1 MFITWN
7 LLLFCAATI
16 PLTSAPNGPIA
27 WRLFTMENA
36 KPLNV
41 LILGA
46 SYGSLLAAKALMGGH
61 HAALVCRTG
70 TAALINAEGIR
81 VRMPVK
87 GQGAPVEVDSR
98 RLPGRLSACTP
109 GEARLNQYDLVVLAM
124 QEPQYADREV
134 KALMHGIAKA
144 GLPCLSLMNMP
155 PLPYLA
161 RIPGV
166 DANACRSSYT
176 DASVW
181 DGFEPGAIA
190 LCSPDP
196 QAVRPAGQPANVL
209 EVRLPTNFKSAPFG
223 NAAHTTM
230 LQRLEADIEAAR
242 YDAGSAVLELP
253 VKLKVHDNVFV
264 PLAKWAMLMAGN
276 YRCIHKDGMRPI
288 ERAVH
293 SDIDLARGVY
303 EWVSALCKSLGA
315 NDDDLVPFDKYAA
328 ATRSLANPSSV
339 ARAVYGGA
347 GHVERVDKLVQTIAA
362 ARGLRH
368 PAIDETVAQVD
379 AMLAR
384 NREAATAAAAASA
397 ALNPA

>member
-1 MFITWN
+1 MLPRNILCHRHPRALGLMPF
-7 LLLFCAATI
+7 FA
-16 PLTSAPNGPIA
+16 
-27 WRLFTMENA
+27 MEKA
-36 KPLNV
+36 KPLSV

-46 SYGSLLAAKALMGGH
+46 SYGSLLAAKALMAGH
-61 HAALVCRTG
+61 RAQLVCRSS

-87 GQGAPVEVDSR
+87 GLAGPVEVDSR
-98 RLPGRLSACTP
+98 RLPGRLSARSP
-109 GEARLNQYDLVVLAM
+109 GEVRLSDHDLVVLAM
-124 QEPQYADREV
+124 QEPQYADRDV
-134 KALMHGIAKA
+134 KALMHGIAQA

-166 DANACRSSYT
+166 DAQACRSSYT

-181 DGFEPGAIA
+181 DGFAPGAIA

-223 NAAHTTM
+223 DAGHTAM

-242 YDAGSAVLELP
+242 YDAGGGAIELP

-276 YRCIHKDGMRPI
+276 YRCIHKDGIRPI

-293 SDIDLARGVY
+293 GDLELARGVY
-303 EWVSALCKSLGA
+303 AWVAALCQSLGA
-315 NDDDLVPFDKYAA
+315 KDDDLVPFEKYAA
-328 ATRSLANPSSV
+328 AAKSLANPSSV

-347 GHVERVDKLVQTIAA
+347 SHVERVDKLVQTIAA

-368 PAIDETVAQVD
+368 PAIDETVAQID

-384 NREAATAAAAASA
+384 NREAAATAAATSA

>member
-1 MFITWN
+1 MDST
-7 LLLFCAATI
+7 A
-16 PLTSAPNGPIA
+16 PLH
-27 WRLFTMENA
+27 
-36 KPLNV
+36 V

-46 SYGSLLAAKALMGGH
+46 SYGSLLAAKALMAGH
-61 HAALVCRTG
+61 HAQLVCRPQ
-70 TAALINAEGIR
+70 TAAVINAEGIR

-87 GQGAPVEVDSR
+87 GLAAPVEVDSR
-98 RLPGRLSACTP
+98 RLPGRLSACSPDEVATS
-109 GEARLNQYDLVVLAM
+109 QHQLVVLAM
-124 QEPQYADREV
+124 QEPQYAAPDV
-134 KALMHGIAKA
+134 KALMQRIAKA
-144 GLPCLSLMNMP
+144 GLPCVSLMNMP

-166 DANACRSSYT
+166 DARACLSSFT
-176 DASVW
+176 DPSVW
-181 DGFEPGAIA
+181 DGFEPGTIA

-223 NAAHTTM
+223 NAAHTAM

-242 YDAGSAVLELP
+242 YDAGNGPLELP
-253 VKLKVHDNVFV
+253 VKLKVHDNIYV

-276 YRCIHKDGMRPI
+276 YRCIHKDGIRPI

-293 SDIDLARGVY
+293 SDLELSRGVY
-303 EWVSALCKSLGA
+303 DWVASLCRALGA

-328 ATRSLANPSSV
+328 AARSLANPSSV
-339 ARAVYGGA
+339 ARAVFGGA
-347 GHVERVDKLVQTIAA
+347 THVERVDKLVQTVAA

-368 PAIDETVAQVD
+368 AAVDETVALVD

-384 NREAATAAAAASA
+384 NRAAASA
-397 ALNPA
+397 GAALNAA

>member
-1 MFITWN
+1 MLPRNIR
-7 LLLFCAATI
+7 
-16 PLTSAPNGPIA
+16 LTSAPRGLIA
-27 WRLFTMENA
+27 WRLFMMENA

-46 SYGSLLAAKALMGGH
+46 SYGSLLAAKVLMAGH
-61 HAALVCRTG
+61 HAALVCRSG
-70 TAALINAEGIR
+70 TAALINAEGVR

-87 GQGAPVEVDSR
+87 GQSAPMEVDSR
-98 RLPGRLSACTP
+98 RLPGHLSACTP
-109 GEARLNQYDLVVLAM
+109 SDVQVVEHNLVVLAM

-134 KALMHGIAKA
+134 KTLMHGIAQA

-161 RIPGV
+161 RVPGV

-181 DGFEPGAIA
+181 DGFAPGAIA

-223 NAAHTTM
+223 DAAHTAM
-230 LQRLEADIEAAR
+230 LQRLEADIDAAR
-242 YDAGSAVLELP
+242 YDAGNGALELP
-253 VKLKVHDNVFV
+253 VKLKVHDNVYV

-276 YRCIHKDGMRPI
+276 YRCIHKDGIRPI

-293 SDIDLARGVY
+293 SEPDLARGVY
-303 EWVSALCKSLGA
+303 EWVASLCKALGA
-315 NDDDLVPFDKYAA
+315 RDDDLVPFEKYATA
-328 ATRSLANPSSV
+328 ARSLANPSSV

-347 GHVERVDKLVQTIAA
+347 SHVERVDKLVQTIAA
-362 ARGLRH
+362 TRGLRH
-368 PAIDETVAQVD
+368 PAIDETVALVD

-384 NREAATAAAAASA
+384 NREAAAAAGA
-397 ALNPA
+397 ALSPA

>member
-1 MFITWN
+1 MDS
-7 LLLFCAATI
+7 
-16 PLTSAPNGPIA
+16 TSPIQ
-27 WRLFTMENA
+27 
-36 KPLNV
+36 V

-46 SYGSLLAAKALMGGH
+46 SYGSLLAAKALMAGH
-61 HAALVCRTG
+61 HAELVCRPN

-87 GQGAPVEVDSR
+87 GLGAPVEVDSR
-98 RLPGRLSACTP
+98 RLPGRLSACSP
-109 GEARLNQYDLVVLAM
+109 AEVVLSRHHLVVLAM
-124 QEPQYADREV
+124 QEPQYAAADV
-134 KALMHGIAKA
+134 KALMQAIAKA

-166 DANACRSSYT
+166 DASACRSSYT
-176 DASVW
+176 DPSVW
-181 DGFEPGAIA
+181 DGFDPGTIA

-223 NAAHTTM
+223 NAAHTAM

-242 YDAGSAVLELP
+242 YDAGSGPLELP
-253 VKLKVHDNVFV
+253 VKLKVHDNIYV

-276 YRCIHKDGMRPI
+276 YRCIHPDGIRPI

-293 SDIDLARGVY
+293 ADPELSHGVY
-303 EWVSALCKSLGA
+303 EWVASLCKSLGA
-315 NDDDLVPFDKYAA
+315 KDEDLVPFEKYAA
-328 ATRSLANPSSV
+328 AARSLANPSSV

-347 GHVERVDKLVQTIAA
+347 AHVERVDKLVQTVAA

-368 PAIDETVAQVD
+368 RAIDETVALVD

-384 NREAATAAAAASA
+384 NREAASANA
-397 ALNPA
+397 ALSPA